1 MSRQRATTK
10 GSSSNAKG
18 QTDSSGKG
26 FDVSHSKVK
35 LARRCLKAYQ
45 YRYIDKLQKRVKS
58 RPLIVGTLVH
68 SCLEMYFRDGHY
80 LPAILEWKK
89 GEFSKMFKEEQA
101 LHADVIPLAKQ
112 LIRGYIKNWEHT
124 GLTMEWVEKDFRVQ
138 IGNAGEPEDHIST
151 PIYLVGK
158 IDGKARENKRITW
171 LVEHK
176 TCKKMPGEEVRIFD
190 TQVLLYNAA
199 LHLIG
204 EEPTNGVI
212 WDYLRTKL
220 PTRPKLLAK
229 GDALSVAKN
238 IDTTREVFEREIA
251 RHGFNPAGYQDI
263 LSELDAKRDQFY
275 RQIKL
280 PMNRGMGQT
289 ILDEVVMTA
298 RLMYKLEELY
308 RAGTD
313 CMTRNLTRDCSW
325 CDYSSLCYAEL
336 RGEDTDYLMK
346 HDYIVR
352 VKHGDQKED
361 RIEVDNVD
369 SE

>member
-1 MSRQRATTK
+1 MSARKKTLKNT
-10 GSSSNAKG
+10 SNNALVLP
-18 QTDSSGKG
+18 DLSGED
-26 FDVSHSKVK
+26 FEVSHSKIK
-35 LARRCLKAYQ
+35 LARRCLKAYE
-45 YRYIDKLQKRVKS
+45 YRYIQRLQKRIKS

-80 LPAILEWKK
+80 LPAITEWKK
-89 GEFSKMFKEEQA
+89 GEFTKMFKEEQA

-124 GLTMEWVEKDFRVQ
+124 GLTMVWVEKDFRV
-138 IGNAGEPEDHIST
+138 EIS
-151 PIYLVGK
+151 PGIFLVGK

-176 TCKKMPGEEVRIFD
+176 TCKSMPGEEVRIFD

-238 IDTTREVFEREIA
+238 IDTTREVFEREIR
-251 RHGFNPAGYQDI
+251 RHGFNPAGYADI
-263 LSELDAKRDQFY
+263 LAELDAKRDQFY
-275 RQIKL
+275 RQVRL
-280 PMNRGMGQT
+280 PMNAGMGQQ
-289 ILDEVVMTA
+289 ILNEVVMTA
-298 RLMYKLEELY
+298 RLMQALENLH
-308 RAGTD
+308 ASGVD

-325 CDYSSLCYAEL
+325 CDYSSLCHAEL
-336 RGEDTDYLMK
+336 RGEDTSFLMK

-352 VKHGDQKED
+352 VKHGDQKEN
-361 RIEVDNVD
+361 RTIEVD

>member
-1 MSRQRATTK
+1 MSERKRTLK
-10 GSSSNAKG
+10 GSSSSALVLPG
-18 QTDSSGKG
+18 PSTEV
-26 FDVSHSKVK
+26 FEVSHSKIK
-35 LARRCLKAYQ
+35 LARRCLKAYE
-45 YRYIDKLQKRVKS
+45 YRYLQKLQKRVKS

-80 LPAILEWKK
+80 LPAITEWKK
-89 GEFSKMFKEEQA
+89 GEFSKMFVEEQA

-124 GLTMEWVEKDFRVQ
+124 GLTMVWVEKDFRV
-138 IGNAGEPEDHIST
+138 EIS
-151 PIYLVGK
+151 PGIFLVGK
-158 IDGKARENKRITW
+158 IDGKARENKRVTW

-229 GDALSVAKN
+229 GDALSVAQN
-238 IDTTREVFEREIA
+238 IDTTREVYEREI
-251 RHGFNPAGYQDI
+251 RKHGFNVAGYQDI
-263 LSELDAKRDQFY
+263 LESLDSRRDQFY

-289 ILDEVVMTA
+289 ILDEVVLTA
-298 RLMYKLEELY
+298 GLMQALESMY
-308 RAGTD
+308 HSGKN

-325 CDYSSLCYAEL
+325 CDYSTLCHAEL
-336 RGEDTDYLMK
+336 RGEDTSFLMK

-352 VKHGDQKED
+352 VKHGDQKEG
-361 RIEVDNVD
+361 RIIEVD

>member
-1 MSRQRATTK
+1 MSERKRTTK
-10 GSSSNAKG
+10 GSSANALVLP
-18 QTDSSGKG
+18 DPSGKG
-26 FDVSHSKVK
+26 FEVSHSKIK
-35 LARRCLKAYQ
+35 LARRCLKAYE
-45 YRYIDKLQKRVKS
+45 YRYLRKLQKRVKS

-80 LPAILEWKK
+80 LPAITEWKK
-89 GEFSKMFKEEQA
+89 GEFTKMFKEEQA
-101 LHADVIPLAKQ
+101 LHSDIIPLAKQ
-112 LIRGYIKNWEHT
+112 LIRGYIKNWERT
-124 GLTMEWVEKDFRVQ
+124 GLTMVWVEKDFRVE
-138 IGNAGEPEDHIST
+138 IAPGIF
-151 PIYLVGK
+151 LVGK

-176 TCKKMPGEEVRIFD
+176 TCKNMPGEEVRIFD

-238 IDTTREVFEREIA
+238 IDTTREVYEREIR
-251 RHGFNPAGYQDI
+251 RHGLNPSGYADI
-263 LSELDAKRDQFY
+263 LAELDAKRDQFY
-275 RQIKL
+275 RQVRL
-280 PMNRGMGQT
+280 PMNKGMGQQ

-298 RLMYKLEELY
+298 RLMQSLESMY
-308 RAGTD
+308 HSGVG

-325 CDYSSLCYAEL
+325 CDFSALCHAEL
-336 RGEDTDYLMK
+336 RGEDTSYLMK

-352 VKHGDQKED
+352 VKHGDQKESV
-361 RIEVDNVD
+361 IEVDP
-369 SE
+369 E